1 MTDLSENASDLT
13 DNDAGNTGTQG
24 HFTEADIDAINAA
37 WAEAEDLENTCE
49 TLGENLETDEV
60 AQSCDEVAAELQDEP
75 VENTDRLEDEENNT
89 HDSEKDAL
97 SDSAND
103 DISENN
109 THEVSEENEAGTV
122 AENTTIEESDEQV
135 GNSEQLEPDFEI
147 PEPEPYICPW
157 ADAPSDCYFFDKT
170 YEDGHLGSFTESAET
185 AYKFGWDIEHN
196 YIPIADTEKSD
207 VNGWTY
213 RKELCPHKSERD
225 KQIELWNREIFELKE
240 ELQRTDYKA
249 IKYAEGVLT
258 DEEYQPTGIQRQ
270 AWRKRINELERLIA
284 G

>member
-1 MTDLSENASDLT
+1 MTDLNENAPFDEVLEVSNTDTQEVLT
-13 DNDAGNTGTQG
+13 D
-24 HFTEADIDAINAA
+24 ADIDAINEVL
-37 WAEAEDLENTCE
+37 AETE
-49 TLGENLETDEV
+49 TEST
-60 AQSCDEVAAELQDEP
+60 
-75 VENTDRLEDEENNT
+75 
-89 HDSEKDAL
+89 
-97 SDSAND
+97 
-103 DISENN
+103 I
-109 THEVSEENEAGTV
+109 
-122 AENTTIEESDEQV
+122 AENTTVEPETEPVNNSDKLDEQFDI
-135 GNSEQLEPDFEI
+135 SEQLEEPS
-147 PEPEPYICPW
+147 EPEPQPNPW
-157 ADAPSDCYFFDKT
+157 DDAPSDCYFYDKT
-170 YEDGHLGSFTESAET
+170 YEDGHLGSFTESAEM

-240 ELQRTDYKA
+240 ELSQTDYKA

-258 DEEYQPTGIQRQ
+258 DEDYQQTGIQRQ

>member
-1 MTDLSENASDLT
+1 MTDLNENAPFDEVLEVSNT
-13 DNDAGNTGTQG
+13 DTLEP
-24 HFTEADIDAINAA
+24 FTDADIDANNEAL
-37 WAEAEDLENTCE
+37 AEAE
-49 TLGENLETDEV
+49 
-60 AQSCDEVAAELQDEP
+60 
-75 VENTDRLEDEENNT
+75 
-89 HDSEKDAL
+89 
-97 SDSAND
+97 SDST
-103 DISENN
+103 I
-109 THEVSEENEAGTV
+109 
-122 AENTTIEESDEQV
+122 AENTTVESELS
-135 GNSEQLEPDFEI
+135 GNSEQLNEPVNNSDRLEE
-147 PEPEPYICPW
+147 PSEPEPQPNPW
-157 ADAPSDCYFFDKT
+157 DDAPADCYFYEKI
-170 YEDGHLGSFTESAET
+170 YEDGHLGSYTESAEM

-240 ELQRTDYKA
+240 ELSQTDYKA

-258 DEEYQPTGIQRQ
+258 DEDYQPTGIQRQ

>member
-1 MTDLSENASDLT
+1 MTDLNENLSDLA
-13 DNDAGNTGTQG
+13 DMEVGNTDTLEPL
-24 HFTEADIDAINAA
+24 TDADIDAINEAL
-37 WAEAEDLENTCE
+37 AEAEDLEN
-49 TLGENLETDEV
+49 N
-60 AQSCDEVAAELQDEP
+60 A
-75 VENTDRLEDEENNT
+75 

-97 SDSAND
+97 SDSEND

-109 THEVSEENEAGTV
+109 THEVSEDTETGTI
-122 AENTTIEESDEQV
+122 AENTTVEQS
-135 GNSEQLEPDFEI
+135 GNSEQLEPSEPVDFSDRL
-147 PEPEPYICPW
+147 EPEPQPNPW
-157 ADAPSDCYFFDKT
+157 DDAPTDCYFYDKT
-170 YEDGHLGSFTESAET
+170 YEDGHLGSYTESAEM
-185 AYKFGWDIEHN
+185 AYKMGWDIEHN

-213 RKELCPHKSERD
+213 PKELCPHKSERD

-240 ELQRTDYKA
+240 ELSQTDYKA

-258 DEEYQPTGIQRQ
+258 DEDYQQTGIQRQ